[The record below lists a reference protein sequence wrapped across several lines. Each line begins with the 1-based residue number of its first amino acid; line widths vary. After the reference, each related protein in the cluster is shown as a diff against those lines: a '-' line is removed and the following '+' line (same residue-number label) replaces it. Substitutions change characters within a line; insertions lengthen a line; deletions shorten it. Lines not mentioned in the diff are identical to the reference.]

1 MNARQARDV
10 LQALCKGLRKP
21 MPSADGAAI
30 PYIAKLKRFDLDEGA
45 LAVTRWLRERPHE
58 MPSPEQLG
66 TALSN
71 EHARLR
77 GQRDLLDGGL
87 LDEYRETGLAG
98 VARARA
104 VLEEKRQRQ
113 PAA

>member
-10 LQALCKGLRKP
+10 LQLLCKGLRKP

-30 PYIAKLKRFDLDEGA
+30 PYLAKLKRVDVDEA
-45 LAVTRWLRERPHE
+45 VLAVTRWLRERPHE
-58 MPSPEQLG
+58 MPTVDQLG
-66 TALSN
+66 VALSA

-77 GQRDLLDGGL
+77 GQRDLLDGCL

-104 VLEEKRQRQ
+104 VLAEKRQR

>member
-10 LQALCKGLRKP
+10 LKVLCKGLRKP
-21 MPSADGAAI
+21 VPADGPSIA
-30 PYIAKLKRFDLDEGA
+30 YVAKLKRYDIDEAA
-45 LAVTRWLRERPHE
+45 LAVSRWLRERPHE
-58 MPSPEQLG
+58 MPTPDQLG
-66 TALSN
+66 QALSA

-104 VLEEKRQRQ
+104 VLAEKRQR

>member
-1 MNARQARDV
+1 MNQRQARDTLKV
-10 LQALCKGLRKP
+10 LCRGVRKP
-21 MPSADGAAI
+21 VPGDGPAI
-30 PYIAKLKRFDLDEGA
+30 AYLAKLRRYDLDEA
-45 LAVTRWLRERPHE
+45 LLAVNRWVRERPHE
-58 MPSPEQLG
+58 MPSPDQLG
-66 TALSN
+66 VALSA
-71 EHARLR
+71 EHALLR

-104 VLEEKRQRQ
+104 VLAEKRQR

>member
-10 LQALCKGLRKP
+10 LQVLCKGLRKP
-21 MPSADGAAI
+21 MPAADGAAI
-30 PYIAKLKRFDLDEGA
+30 PYIAKLKRFDLDEGT
-45 LAVTRWLRERPHE
+45 LAVSRWLRERPHE
-58 MPSPEQLG
+58 MPTVDQLG
-66 TALSN
+66 QALSG

-104 VLEEKRQRQ
+104 VLAEKRQR